1 MRASTDDSAL
11 GWVTRSMQSDTSLPA
26 LSLLWPAGT
35 SPETA
40 TSDPL
45 SASAADTHFPWRES
59 TRPAVGRLDD
69 EAERFGAIFRQA
81 TRRSRSER
89 V

>member
-26 LSLLWPAGT
+26 LSLLGPAGT

-45 SASAADTHFPWRES
+45 SASAADTHFPSRES
-59 TRPAVGRLDD
+59 TRPGVGRLLRQRGFDS
-69 EAERFGAIFRQA
+69 AELP
-81 TRRSRSER
+81 
-89 V
+89 